1 MLFASCFRAMQ
12 DARSDLEEAMEVAAH
27 VTGVA
32 QVTGKLGPT
41 QMMLCKPDLSDKHMR
56 WFLIDAD
63 ACTIEWAKKVRPRSS
78 GPHILPL
85 YPSQHHHQCNA
96 RLQPRRLRRASR
108 WKLET
113 PFSP

>member
-1 MLFASCFRAMQ
+1 MRELLLRRGTYAGWVRVCAATCCHMLFASCFRAMQ

-63 ACTIEWAKKVRPRSS
+63 ACTIEWAKKVCHSHECQGRRAP
-78 GPHILPL
+78 
-85 YPSQHHHQCNA
+85 
-96 RLQPRRLRRASR
+96 RLR
-108 WKLET
+108 T
-113 PFSP
+113 

>member
-32 QVTGKLGPT
+32 QVTGKLGPA

-63 ACTIEWAKKVRPRSS
+63 ACTIEWAKKVRP
-78 GPHILPL
+78 PIEWTT
-85 YPSQHHHQCNA
+85 YPATVSVT
-96 RLQPRRLRRASR
+96 AS
-108 WKLET
+108 
-113 PFSP
+113 PSM